1 MTIFFQKNIFFSIF
15 TVVSII
21 VLCAYLRRYRTL
33 HKMKNM
39 VSHVGCGMALLRF
52 SPLKFYIKIILQVLI
67 GVLYVLLLRKYF
79 IHSMNVSY
87 FAAVIL
93 IFLICE
99 SLLSIKK

>member
-39 VSHVGCGMALLRF
+39 VSHVGCGMLLFRF

-67 GVLYVLLLRKYF
+67 GVLYFLLLK
-79 IHSMNVSY
+79 HNDVCSTNTLCL
-87 FAAVIL
+87 AAAIL

-99 SLLSIKK
+99 PLLSVKK